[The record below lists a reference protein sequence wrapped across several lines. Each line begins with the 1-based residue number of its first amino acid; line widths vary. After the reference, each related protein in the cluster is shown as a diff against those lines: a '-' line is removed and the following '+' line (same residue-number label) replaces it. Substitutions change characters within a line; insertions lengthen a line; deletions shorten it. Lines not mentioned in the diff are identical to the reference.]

1 MPKQQNDTAARP
13 RWNRLWR
20 QRPTPRSS
28 ISPNKMN
35 RAAPYLF
42 LAPSLAGLCVFVLVP
57 FADAVRRSFTDAMG
71 SRFVG
76 FANYASVLG
85 NSAFRLAAGNTARFI
100 GVCVPLLL
108 CVSLLL
114 AVAVRAAKD
123 GGRIFKTTYLIPM
136 AIPVASIVL
145 LWQALFHRQ
154 GLVNAVLSALG
165 AQPVDFMGT
174 DAAFWVLIG
183 TYVWKNAGYDMIL
196 WMAGLDGISDS
207 LYEAARVDG
216 AGAWQCFW
224 RVTLPGLLPTL
235 FMTAVLSLLNTFKVF
250 REAYLVGG
258 AYPHDS
264 IYLLQHLFNNWFLDL
279 DVGRLCAAAVLIA
292 AVSARFKHANVVVI
306 VLTLAAML
314 AAVFGSLAF
323 SSQADDMAAMTV
335 LGTELVS
342 QLAAVFPLLPAL
354 AVWWPLWFMGTGAL
368 MPLDELRAALGP
380 VLQGAEGSAFWP
392 LLPSWPT
399 LQPLAELLLDTPQF
413 FTMFWNTC
421 AIAFPQVLGQVLVGA
436 PAAWAF
442 SRLRFRGRRALF
454 TLYIVLMLMPF
465 QVTMVS
471 GYLVADAMG
480 IMDTFWAIILPGVFS
495 TFPVF
500 IMAKGFDAVPIALL
514 EAASIDGAGPLR
526 TFFHIGVPLG
536 VPGILSAAV
545 LGFLEAWNAIEQ
557 PMTFLKTKALWPLSL
572 YLPQIAAEKLGLAM
586 VASLVMLAP
595 AVLIFRFGQ
604 KYLEL
609 GIQASGLKE

>member
-20 QRPTPRSS
+20 QRPTPRGS

-76 FANYASVLG
+76 VANYASVLG
-85 NSAFRLAAGNTARFI
+85 NSA
-100 GVCVPLLL
+100 
-108 CVSLLL
+108 
-114 AVAVRAAKD
+114 
-123 GGRIFKTTYLIPM
+123 
-136 AIPVASIVL
+136 
-145 LWQALFHRQ
+145 FHRQ

-292 AVSARFKHANVVVI
+292 AV
-306 VLTLAAML
+306 LLAAI
-314 AAVFGSLAF
+314 
-323 SSQADDMAAMTV
+323 
-335 LGTELVS
+335 
-342 QLAAVFPLLPAL
+342 
-354 AVWWPLWFMGTGAL
+354 
-368 MPLDELRAALGP
+368 
-380 VLQGAEGSAFWP
+380 
-392 LLPSWPT
+392 
-399 LQPLAELLLDTPQF
+399 LLLQKL
-413 FTMFWNTC
+413 W
-421 AIAFPQVLGQVLVGA
+421 GGE
-436 PAAWAF
+436 
-442 SRLRFRGRRALF
+442 
-454 TLYIVLMLMPF
+454 
-465 QVTMVS
+465 
-471 GYLVADAMG
+471 DA
-480 IMDTFWAIILPGVFS
+480 
-495 TFPVF
+495 
-500 IMAKGFDAVPIALL
+500 
-514 EAASIDGAGPLR
+514 R
-526 TFFHIGVPLG
+526 
-536 VPGILSAAV
+536 
-545 LGFLEAWNAIEQ
+545 
-557 PMTFLKTKALWPLSL
+557 
-572 YLPQIAAEKLGLAM
+572 
-586 VASLVMLAP
+586 
-595 AVLIFRFGQ
+595 
-604 KYLEL
+604 
-609 GIQASGLKE
+609 